1 MFQVIIRRLLYGFV
15 ILNVMT
21 VFLFL
26 VIRLIPGDPVRVQLA
41 DAAVS
46 QERIDEL
53 TAQLGL
59 DRPLW
64 EQLGNWYAGAVQGD
78 FGMSFSTGR
87 PVGTVIA
94 ERLALTIE
102 LTVLAVVVAVL
113 LGIVIGVVSAV
124 RRNSLLDNVLRV
136 GSVIGLS
143 VPNFWLGLLMITF
156 TSTVLQ
162 WVPPL
167 SYRGLFEDPVQNLT
181 QMLLPAIALGV
192 ALAASVARLSRSSM
206 LEVLGSDFIRT
217 HRAKGV
223 SERVVMFR
231 HGLRNSLI
239 PVLTLIGIQIGGLLG
254 GTVILEQI
262 FALPGLGRTV
272 FEAVNNR
279 DYPLLQVCV
288 LLYGAIF
295 ILVNLAVDV
304 SYGWVNPRMRKA
316 D

>member
-1 MFQVIIRRLLYGFV
+1 MLQLIVKRLVYGFL
-15 ILNVMT
+15 ILNIIT
-21 VFLFL
+21 VFLFVL
-26 VIRLIPGDPVRVQLA
+26 IRLIPGDPVRVQLA

-64 EQLGNWYAGAVQGD
+64 AQLGSWYAGAVRGD
-78 FGMSFSTGR
+78 FGESFSTGR
-87 PVGTVIA
+87 PVASIII
-94 ERLALTIE
+94 ERLPLTIE
-102 LTVLAVVVAVL
+102 LTVLAMAVAVT
-113 LGIVIGVVSAV
+113 LGIVVGTVSAV
-124 RRNSLLDNVLRV
+124 RRNSWLDNVLRV

-143 VPNFWLGLLMITF
+143 IPNFWLGLLLITF
-156 TSTVLQ
+156 TSIVLR

-167 SYRGLFEDPVQNLT
+167 SYQGPLENLGQNLA
-181 QMLLPAIALGV
+181 QMLLPAAALGV
-192 ALAASVARLSRSSM
+192 VLSASIARLTRSSM

-217 HRAKGV
+217 LRAKGA
-223 SERVVMFR
+223 SETVVLFQ

-239 PVLTLIGIQIGGLLG
+239 PVLTYIGIQIGGLLG

-272 FEAVNNR
+272 FEAVSSR

-295 ILVNLAVDV
+295 IFVNIVVDV
-304 SYGWVNPRMRKA
+304 SYGWINPRMRRA

>member
-1 MFQVIIRRLLYGFV
+1 MLQVIVRRLVYGFL
-15 ILNVMT
+15 ILNIMT

-59 DRPLW
+59 DKPLW
-64 EQLGNWYAGAVQGD
+64 EQLGSWYAGAVRGD

-87 PVGTVIA
+87 PVGSVIA
-94 ERLALTIE
+94 ERLTLTIE
-102 LTVLAVVVAVL
+102 LTILAVVVAVL
-113 LGIVIGVVSAV
+113 LGIFVGVISAV

-136 GSVIGLS
+136 GAVIGLS

-167 SYRGLFEDPVQNLT
+167 SYRGLLEDPVQNLT
-181 QMLLPAIALGV
+181 QMLLPAVALGV

-223 SERVVMFR
+223 SERAVMFR